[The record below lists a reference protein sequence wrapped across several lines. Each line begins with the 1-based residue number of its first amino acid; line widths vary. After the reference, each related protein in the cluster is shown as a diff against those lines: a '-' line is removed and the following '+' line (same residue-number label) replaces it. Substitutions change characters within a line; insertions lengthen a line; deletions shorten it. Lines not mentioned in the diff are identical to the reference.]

1 MKKKVLIRKIGITE
15 TALRDAHQSL
25 LATRMITPDILGI
38 SSVLDGIGFW
48 SLEVWGGATFDTCLR
63 FLKEDPWE
71 RLRKIRKAYKNSR
84 LQMLLRG
91 QNLVGYR
98 HYADDVV
105 DKFVSLSADNGI
117 DVFRIFDS
125 LNDFRNIER
134 AVKAAKKKKKIVE
147 GSICYTTSPFHT
159 NELFTGRAIQLEEMG
174 VDIITI
180 KDMAGLLSPR
190 NAYELTAMI
199 KKKVSL
205 PIHIHSHSTSGFAS
219 MSLLKAVE
227 GGADILDTAISSLS
241 CGTSHPPTESI
252 VFTLSELGYDV
263 DLDLEKLK
271 EVADYFRKVRK
282 KYITFESE
290 YTGINTDIIVTQV
303 PGGMM
308 SNLASQLKDQN
319 ALDKMDEVLYEVPQV
334 REDFG
339 FPPLVTPTSQIVG
352 TQAALNVITGEK
364 YKIITSETKNYL
376 KGNYGKPPAEINKEV
391 RKKVLGEEEVITV
404 RPADL
409 LEPELN
415 VEKIPSEIASL
426 MKTEEDLLSY
436 VLFPKIA
443 EGFFK
448 ERKEGKLPDYSV
460 QESQTTGIAAVQEGL
475 KEVLQGEEAVNIGR
489 DGGLAPS
496 EFIVTVHGESYKIKI
511 AGVGHKSDQKRP
523 FFLNVDGVMEE
534 VVIESLTEIV
544 PSAGG
549 EITGE
554 SIARSKRPSPK
565 REGDVYAPMPGR
577 ITKILVKEGDAVK
590 AGDTILIVEAMKME
604 NEIHTPID
612 GIVKEIYAKEGDNA
626 NPDETLIFVE
636 SCVC

>member
-1 MKKKVLIRKIGITE
+1 MEEKSYIRKIGVME
-15 TALRDAHQSL
+15 TVLRDAHQSL
-25 LATRMITPDILGI
+25 LATRMTTPDILGI
-38 SSVLDGIGFW
+38 AHILDNIGFW
-48 SLEVWGGATFDTCLR
+48 SLEVWGGATFDSCLR

-71 RLRKIRKAYKNSR
+71 RLKKIRKAYKNSR

-105 DKFVSLSADNGI
+105 EKFVSLSADNGI

-125 LNDFRNIER
+125 LNDFRNIKK
-134 AVKAAKKKKKIVE
+134 AVEIAKKKKKIVE
-147 GSICYTTSPFHT
+147 ATICYTTSPVHT
-159 NELFTGRAIQLEEMG
+159 NELFTQMAVELEEMG
-174 VDIITI
+174 TDTICI
-180 KDMAGLLSPR
+180 KDMAGLLSPT
-190 NAYELTAMI
+190 NAYNLVSMI
-199 KKKVSL
+199 RKKVNL
-205 PIHIHSHSTSGFAS
+205 PIHVHSHSTSGFAS
-219 MSLLKAVE
+219 MSLLKAIE
-227 GGADILDTAISSLS
+227 AGADIIDTAISSMS
-241 CGTSHPPTESI
+241 CGTSHPPTESM
-252 VFTLSELGYDV
+252 VFTLSEMGYDI

-282 KYITFESE
+282 KYGSFESE
-290 YTGINTDIIVTQV
+290 YTNINADIIVTQV

-308 SNLASQLKDQN
+308 SNLASQLKEQN
-319 ALDKMDEVLYEVPQV
+319 ALDKMEEVLYEVPQV

-364 YKIITSETKNYL
+364 YKVVTSETKNYL
-376 KGNYGKPPAEINKEV
+376 KGYYGKPPAPINKEV
-391 RKKVLGEEEVITV
+391 QKSVLGGEEIITA

-409 LEPELN
+409 IEPELSKDY
-415 VEKIPSEIASL
+415 EEIKEYGLSP
-426 MKTEEDLLSY
+426 EDLLTY
-436 VLFPKIA
+436 VLFSKIA
-443 EGFFK
+443 VEFFK
-448 ERKEGKLPDYSV
+448 DRKEGKLPDYSKI
-460 QESQTTGIAAVQEGL
+460 ESAGLALGHEQQTIVS
-475 KEVLQGEEAVNIGR
+475 KESLPQCPET

-496 EFIVTVHGESYKIKI
+496 EFNVTVHGESYKIKI

-523 FFLNVDGVMEE
+523 FFLNVDGVLEE

-549 EITGE
+549 EIVGE

-577 ITKILVKEGDAVK
+577 ITKVMVKEGSAVR
-590 AGDTILIVEAMKME
+590 AGDTVLIVEAMKME

-612 GIVKEIYAKEGDNA
+612 GIVKEIYVKEGDNA
-626 NPDETLIFVE
+626 NPDETLIYVE
-636 SCVC
+636 ACNT

>member
-1 MKKKVLIRKIGITE
+1 MEEKSYIRKIGVTE
-15 TALRDAHQSL
+15 TVLRDAHQSL

-38 SSVLDGIGFW
+38 ASVLDNIGFW
-48 SLEVWGGATFDTCLR
+48 SLEVWGGATFDSCLR

-71 RLRKIRKAYKNSR
+71 RLKRVRKAYKNSR

-105 DKFVSLSADNGI
+105 EKFVSLSADNGI

-125 LNDFRNIER
+125 LNDFRNIKK
-134 AVKAAKKKKKIVE
+134 AVETAKKKKKIVE
-147 GSICYTTSPFHT
+147 ATICYTTSPVHT
-159 NELFTGRAIQLEEMG
+159 NELFTQMALELENMG
-174 VDIITI
+174 ADTICI
-180 KDMAGLLSPR
+180 KDMAGLLSPT
-190 NAYELTAMI
+190 NAYNLVSMI
-199 KKKVSL
+199 RKKTSL
-205 PIHIHSHSTSGFAS
+205 PIHLHSHSTSGFAS
-219 MSLLKAVE
+219 MSLLKGVE
-227 GGADILDTAISSLS
+227 AGADIIDTAISSMS
-241 CGTSHPPTESI
+241 CGTSHPPTESM
-252 VFTLSELGYDV
+252 VFTLSEMGYDI

-271 EVADYFRKVRK
+271 EVADYFRRVRK
-282 KYITFESE
+282 RYGSLESE
-290 YTGINTDIIVTQV
+290 YTNINADIIVTQV

-308 SNLASQLKDQN
+308 SNLANQLKEQN
-319 ALDKMDEVLYEVPQV
+319 ALDKMEEVLYEVPQV

-364 YKIITSETKNYL
+364 YKVVTSETKNYL
-376 KGNYGKPPAEINKEV
+376 KGYYGKPPAEINSEIQK
-391 RKKVLGEEEVITV
+391 RVLGNEEVVSV

-409 LEPELN
+409 IEPELSKEYKDVIEFN
-415 VEKIPSEIASL
+415 ING
-426 MKTEEDLLSY
+426 EDLLSY
-436 VLFPKIA
+436 VLFPNIA
-443 EGFFK
+443 LEFFK
-448 ERKEGKLPDYSV
+448 ERKAGSLPDYSKPTDKESV
-460 QESQTTGIAAVQEGL
+460 LNSANEQNIQEESTAAVLE
-475 KEVLQGEEAVNIGR
+475 K

-523 FFLNVDGVMEE
+523 FFLNIDGALEE

-549 EITGE
+549 EIVGE

-565 REGDVYAPMPGR
+565 RDGDVYAPMPGR
-577 ITKILVKEGDAVK
+577 ITKVIVKEGNHVK
-590 AGDTILIVEAMKME
+590 AGDTVLIVEAMKME

-612 GIVKEIYAKEGDNA
+612 GVVKEIYIKEGDSV
-626 NPDETLIFVE
+626 NPDETLIYVE
-636 SCVC
+636 ACNA

>member
-1 MKKKVLIRKIGITE
+1 MEEKSYIRKIGITE
-15 TALRDAHQSL
+15 TVLRDAHQSL

-38 SSVLDGIGFW
+38 ANVLDNIGFW
-48 SLEVWGGATFDTCLR
+48 SLEVWGGATFDSCLR

-71 RLRKIRKAYKNSR
+71 RLKRVRKAYKNSR

-105 DKFVSLSADNGI
+105 EKFVSLSADNGI

-125 LNDFRNIER
+125 LNDFRNIKK
-134 AVKAAKKKKKIVE
+134 AVEMAKKKKKTVE
-147 GSICYTTSPFHT
+147 ATICYTTSPVHT
-159 NELFTGRAIQLEEMG
+159 NELFTQMAVELEEMG
-174 VDIITI
+174 ADTICI
-180 KDMAGLLSPR
+180 KDMAGLLSPT
-190 NAYELTAMI
+190 NAYNLVSMI
-199 KKKVSL
+199 RKKVNL
-205 PIHIHSHSTSGFAS
+205 PIHVHSHSTSGFAS

-227 GGADILDTAISSLS
+227 AGADIIDTAISSMS
-241 CGTSHPPTESI
+241 CGTSHPPTESM
-252 VFTLSELGYDV
+252 VFTLSEMGYDI

-271 EVADYFRKVRK
+271 EVADYFRNVRK
-282 KYITFESE
+282 RYGSLESE
-290 YTGINTDIIVTQV
+290 YTNINADIIVTQV

-308 SNLASQLKDQN
+308 SNLANQLKEQN
-319 ALDKMDEVLYEVPQV
+319 ALDKMEEVLYEVPQV

-364 YKIITSETKNYL
+364 YKVVTSETRNYL
-376 KGNYGKPPAEINKEV
+376 KGYYGKPPAEINSDIQK
-391 RKKVLGEEEVITV
+391 RVLGNEEIVTV

-409 LEPELN
+409 IEPELSK
-415 VEKIPSEIASL
+415 EYKDIKGF
-426 MKTEEDLLSY
+426 KTNKEDLLSY
-436 VLFPKIA
+436 VLFPNIA
-443 EGFFK
+443 LEFFK
-448 ERKEGKLPDYSV
+448 ARKEGTLPDYSKPTDKESVLRPV
-460 QESQTTGIAAVQEGL
+460 QEQNIPQESAAALE
-475 KEVLQGEEAVNIGR
+475 K

-523 FFLNVDGVMEE
+523 FFLNIDGALEE

-549 EITGE
+549 EIVGE

-565 REGDVYAPMPGR
+565 RDGDVYAPMPGR
-577 ITKILVKEGDAVK
+577 ITKVIVKEGSPVK
-590 AGDTILIVEAMKME
+590 AGDTVLIVEAMKME

-612 GIVKEIYAKEGDNA
+612 GVVKEIYIKEGDSV
-626 NPDETLIFVE
+626 NPDETLIYVE
-636 SCVC
+636 ACNA

>member
-1 MKKKVLIRKIGITE
+1 MEEKSYIRKIGITE
-15 TALRDAHQSL
+15 TVLRDAHQSL

-38 SSVLDGIGFW
+38 ANVLDNIGFW
-48 SLEVWGGATFDTCLR
+48 SLEVWGGATFDSCLR

-71 RLRKIRKAYKNSR
+71 RLKRIRKAYKNSR

-105 DKFVSLSADNGI
+105 EKFVSLSADNGI

-125 LNDFRNIER
+125 LNDFRNIKK
-134 AVKAAKKKKKIVE
+134 AVETAKKKKKTVE
-147 GSICYTTSPFHT
+147 ATICYTTSPVHT
-159 NELFTGRAIQLEEMG
+159 NELFAQMAVELGNMG
-174 VDIITI
+174 ADTICI
-180 KDMAGLLSPR
+180 KDMAGLLSPT
-190 NAYELTAMI
+190 NAYNLVSMI
-199 KKKVSL
+199 RKKINL
-205 PIHIHSHSTSGFAS
+205 PIHVHSHSTSGFAS

-227 GGADILDTAISSLS
+227 AGADIIDTAISSMS
-241 CGTSHPPTESI
+241 CGTSHPPTESM
-252 VFTLSELGYDV
+252 VFTLSEMGYDI

-271 EVADYFRKVRK
+271 DVADYFRNIRK
-282 KYITFESE
+282 RYGSLESE
-290 YTGINTDIIVTQV
+290 YTNINADIIVTQV

-308 SNLASQLKDQN
+308 SNLANQLKEQN
-319 ALDKMDEVLYEVPQV
+319 ALDKMEEVLYEVPQV

-364 YKIITSETKNYL
+364 YKVVTSETKNYL
-376 KGNYGKPPAEINKEV
+376 KGYYGKPPAEINPEIQK
-391 RKKVLGEEEVITV
+391 RVLGNEKVIQV

-409 LEPELN
+409 IEPELSKEYMDVKEFDIN
-415 VEKIPSEIASL
+415 D
-426 MKTEEDLLSY
+426 EDLLSY
-436 VLFPKIA
+436 VLFPNIA
-443 EGFFK
+443 LEFFK
-448 ERKEGKLPDYSV
+448 DRKAGGLPDYSKPTDKESALNPV
-460 QESQTTGIAAVQEGL
+460 PEQNIMQEQVST
-475 KEVLQGEEAVNIGR
+475 VLEKN
-489 DGGLAPS
+489 GGLAPS

-523 FFLNVDGVMEE
+523 FFLNIDGALEE

-549 EITGE
+549 EIVGE

-565 REGDVYAPMPGR
+565 RDGDVYAPMPGR
-577 ITKILVKEGDAVK
+577 ITKIIVKEGSSVK
-590 AGDTILIVEAMKME
+590 AGDTVLIVEAMKME

-612 GIVKEIYAKEGDNA
+612 GIVKEIY
-626 NPDETLIFVE
+626 
-636 SCVC
+636 

>member
-1 MKKKVLIRKIGITE
+1 MEEKSYIRKIGITE
-15 TALRDAHQSL
+15 TVLRDAHQSL

-38 SSVLDGIGFW
+38 ANVLDNIGFW
-48 SLEVWGGATFDTCLR
+48 SLEVWGGATFDSCLR

-71 RLRKIRKAYKNSR
+71 RLKRVRKAYKNSR

-105 DKFVSLSADNGI
+105 EKFVSLSADNGI

-125 LNDFRNIER
+125 LNDFRNIKK
-134 AVKAAKKKKKIVE
+134 AVETAKKKKKTVE
-147 GSICYTTSPFHT
+147 ATICYTTSPVHT
-159 NELFTGRAIQLEEMG
+159 NELFTQMALELENMG
-174 VDIITI
+174 ADTICI
-180 KDMAGLLSPR
+180 KDMAGLLSPT
-190 NAYELTAMI
+190 NAYNLVSMI
-199 KKKVSL
+199 RKKISL
-205 PIHIHSHSTSGFAS
+205 PIHVHSHSTSGFAS

-227 GGADILDTAISSLS
+227 AGADIIDTAISSMS
-241 CGTSHPPTESI
+241 CGTSHPPTESM
-252 VFTLSELGYDV
+252 VFTLSEMGYDI

-271 EVADYFRKVRK
+271 EVADYFRNVRK
-282 KYITFESE
+282 RYGSLESE
-290 YTGINTDIIVTQV
+290 YTNINADIIVTQV

-308 SNLASQLKDQN
+308 SNLANQLKEQN
-319 ALDKMDEVLYEVPQV
+319 ALDKMEEVLYEVPQV

-364 YKIITSETKNYL
+364 YKVVTSETRNYL
-376 KGNYGKPPAEINKEV
+376 KGYYGKPPAEINSDIQK
-391 RKKVLGEEEVITV
+391 RVLGNEEIVTV

-409 LEPELN
+409 IEPELSK
-415 VEKIPSEIASL
+415 EYKDIKGF
-426 MKTEEDLLSY
+426 KTNKEDLLSY
-436 VLFPKIA
+436 VLFPNIA
-443 EGFFK
+443 LEFFK
-448 ERKEGKLPDYSV
+448 ARKEGTLPDYSKPTDKESVLRPV
-460 QESQTTGIAAVQEGL
+460 QEQNIPQESVAALE
-475 KEVLQGEEAVNIGR
+475 K

-523 FFLNVDGVMEE
+523 FFLNIDGALEE

-549 EITGE
+549 EIVGE

-565 REGDVYAPMPGR
+565 RDGDVYAPMPGR
-577 ITKILVKEGDAVK
+577 ITKVIVKEGNPVK
-590 AGDTILIVEAMKME
+590 AGDTVLIVEAMKME

-612 GIVKEIYAKEGDNA
+612 GVVKEIYIKEGDSV
-626 NPDETLIFVE
+626 NPDETLIYVE
-636 SCVC
+636 ACNA